1 MFKKKLIHFSCK
13 KIWNGIFLTNN
24 ALLQVNKIIKKY
36 STINGIRLI
45 LKKTGCFGFKY
56 KIEPIKKPFK
66 DDLIFQNNNIYIYI
80 KKVDI
85 IFIDGTKI
93 DFIQK
98 NFKEYFKYYNSK
110 IIKSCG
116 CGESFNIKN

>member
-13 KIWNGIFLTNN
+13 ESWKGIFLTNN
-24 ALLQVNKIIKKY
+24 SLLQVNKIIKKD
-36 STINGIRLI
+36 SIINGIRLI
-45 LKKTGCFGFKY
+45 LIKTGCFGFKY
-56 KIEPIKKPFK
+56 KIELITKSFK

-80 KKVDI
+80 KRKDI
-85 IFIDGTKI
+85 IFIDGTII
-93 DFIQK
+93 DFIQE

-116 CGESFNIKN
+116 CGESFNIKH

>member
-1 MFKKKLIHFSCK
+1 MIFKKKLIHFSCK
-13 KIWNGIFLTNN
+13 EYVWKGIFLTNN
-24 ALLQVNKIIKKY
+24 SLLQINKIIKMNF
-36 STINGIRLI
+36 TINGIRLL

-56 KIEPIKKPFK
+56 KIELVKDIFN

-80 KKVDI
+80 KRKDI

-93 DFIQK
+93 DFIK
-98 NFKEYFKYYNSK
+98 ENFKEYFKYYNTN

-116 CGESFNIKN
+116 CGESFNI